1 MNTETES
8 KPDTLALTFA
18 AWLCRLWLAV
28 RALQT
33 GIEKFAGT
41 EKASADVM
49 IDGAPNSYGMEVET
63 VDKFYALSNY
73 HGVPP
78 SMAET
83 FSKEPLIP
91 GFFLP
96 IYDKVLGPALLVLGL
111 TILLGVASRT
121 SLFLLG
127 VLYVSLT
134 WGLILIGGQQG
145 NSGVAWLAA
154 HMILIV
160 WALYLAPYNKLC
172 LLKKW

>member
-8 KPDTLALTFA
+8 KPDKLALTYA
-18 AWLCRLWLAV
+18 AWLARLWLAV
-28 RALQT
+28 RAIQT
-33 GIEKFAGT
+33 GIEKFAST
-41 EKASADVM
+41 EKVSQGVM
-49 IDGAPNSYGMEVET
+49 IDGEPNKYGLQVET
-63 VDKFYALSNY
+63 VDKYYALSNY
-73 HGVPP
+73 HGVPG
-78 SMAET
+78 SMAEQ
-83 FSKEPLIP
+83 FGKEPLIP

-96 IYDKVLGPALLVLGL
+96 IYDMILGPALLVLGA
-111 TILLGVASRT
+111 TILLGIASRT

-127 VLYVSLT
+127 ALYVSLT
-134 WGLILIGGQQG
+134 WGLILLGGQQG

>member
-18 AWLCRLWLAV
+18 AWLTRLWLAV

-41 EKASADVM
+41 AKSEKVVSV
-49 IDGAPNSYGMEVET
+49 DGQPNDYGLTSDAAEKVYSM
-63 VDKFYALSNY
+63 DNY
-73 HGVPP
+73 HGVPAA
-78 SMAET
+78 MYEK
-83 FSKEPLIP
+83 FKGEPLIP
-91 GFFLP
+91 EFFLKF
-96 IYDKVLGPALLVLGL
+96 YDFILGPALLVLGV

-127 VLYVSLT
+127 ALYISLT
-134 WGLILIGGQQG
+134 WGLILLGQPG
-145 NSGVAWLAA
+145 ASGVAWLAA

-160 WALYLAPYNKLC
+160 MSLQLSRYNKLC